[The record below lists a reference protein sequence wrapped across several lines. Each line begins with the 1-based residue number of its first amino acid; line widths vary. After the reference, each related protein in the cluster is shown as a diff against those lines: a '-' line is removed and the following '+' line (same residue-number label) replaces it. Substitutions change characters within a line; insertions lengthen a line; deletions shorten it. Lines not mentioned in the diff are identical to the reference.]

1 MPIGKI
7 CLDTETTGLDCFRD
21 EIIELA
27 IISYNGDILFHH
39 RIKPLRR
46 KSWPKT
52 SSVNGIYPEDLRN
65 EKTIEYYRKEIQGIF
80 DAADTVIGY
89 NVTFDTDFLR
99 SAHFVL
105 PDIEIDVMEPFA
117 VIYGDYNDYWG
128 DYTWQKLT
136 TCARY
141 YHYDWGN
148 TKAHGALADALATL
162 YCYKK
167 ILAHNRA

>member
-46 KSWPKT
+46 KSWPKA

-65 EKTIEYYRKEIQGIF
+65 EKTIEYYRKEIQRIF

-89 NVTFDTDFLR
+89 FCGVPILC
-99 SAHFVL
+99 SL
-105 PDIEIDVMEPFA
+105 IL
-117 VIYGDYNDYWG
+117 
-128 DYTWQKLT
+128 KLMSWN
-136 TCARY
+136 
-141 YHYDWGN
+141 HSP
-148 TKAHGALADALATL
+148 
-162 YCYKK
+162 
-167 ILAHNRA
+167 